1 MIYPRKNRLIFWLMQ
16 LYVQWLTGRHFR
28 EIRSGHIETDSN
40 QSILLIANHFSF
52 WDSLILY
59 MVNRRTLKK
68 NMHVMIL
75 EETMHQFW
83 YFKYGGAF
91 TVKKGSR
98 NVVESLNYAAG
109 LLADPRNM
117 VLIFPQ
123 GRLYSNFVTQVNF
136 EKGILRIIK

>member
-1 MIYPRKNRLIFWLMQ
+1 
-16 LYVQWLTGRHFR
+16 
-28 EIRSGHIETDSN
+28 
-40 QSILLIANHFSF
+40 
-52 WDSLILY
+52 
-59 MVNRRTLKK
+59 
-68 NMHVMIL
+68 MHVMIL

-136 EKGILRIIK
+136 EKGILRIIKQAQSSFQLVFAAAFVQYLRSMKPTATVYLKTEEANLSDETIDGLQAAYQGFYDEKKLEQTEINAEQ